1 MPHIF
6 ARILTIEMNL
16 LENVGEVLL
25 IRPSLFYMKEIQ
37 SIIHAYE
44 TFQREG
50 KKVALAT
57 VVQVDGSAYRR
68 PGARMLVSEDGE
80 LTGAISGGCLEGD
93 ALRKAQTVIFQQK
106 SMLVTYDTTDE
117 DDQKFGVGLGC
128 NGIIH
133 VLIEPIDYQK
143 SINPIELLKI
153 AIQDRVFGRLITV
166 FSVKYSKQEQ
176 IGTRVLLKQDLIVGD
191 KEKLD
196 NLLWKQIQNEIEA
209 DDADNHIIRK
219 FEEFDDL
226 QVFIE
231 SIKPVIRILLFGAGN
246 DTIPLAKIADIL
258 GLEVVVIDGRKNL
271 ATSQRFPTASQLVTG
286 SGDEVMKELDTDSH
300 TAALLMTHNFEYE
313 AQVLKDLLPLGLP
326 YIGILGPKKK
336 SEKLIDRLE
345 KQGLTVNQNAIFSP
359 MGLDIGAEGS
369 EEIALSILAEV
380 KAVLAKKQGT
390 FLRNKIGPIH

>member
-1 MPHIF
+1 
-6 ARILTIEMNL
+6 
-16 LENVGEVLL
+16 
-25 IRPSLFYMKEIQ
+25 MKEIQ
-37 SIIHAYE
+37 SIINAYE
-44 TFQREG
+44 AFQKQG

-68 PGARMLVSEDGE
+68 PGARMLVSEDGD

-133 VLIEPIDYQK
+133 VLIEPIDYQN

-153 AIQDRVFGRLITV
+153 AISDRKFSRLITI

-176 IGTRVLLKQDLIVGD
+176 IGTKVLLKENQVYGD
-191 KEKLD
+191 KKSLD
-196 NLLWKQIQNEIEA
+196 NLLWTKVQNEINESDSNQHSIIKYA
-209 DDADNHIIRK
+209 DL
-219 FEEFDDL
+219 DDI

-231 SIKPVIRILLFGAGN
+231 AIKPAIRILLFGAGN
-246 DTIPLAKIADIL
+246 DTVPLAKMADIF
-258 GLEVVVIDGRKNL
+258 GMEVIVIDGRKNL
-271 ATSQRFPTASQLVTG
+271 ATAKRFPSAFKIITG
-286 SGDEVMKELDTDSH
+286 SGDEVVPQIEFDGNS
-300 TAALLMTHNFEYE
+300 AALLMTHNFEYE
-313 AQVLKDLLPLGLP
+313 ALVLEGLIHLGLP
-326 YIGILGPKKK
+326 YVGILGPKKK
-336 SEKLIDRLE
+336 SEKLIERLE
-345 KQGLTVNQNAIFSP
+345 KKGVTVNQASIYSP

-380 KAVLAKKQGT
+380 KAVFAKKPAT
-390 FLRNKIGPIH
+390 FLRNKNGPIH

>member
-1 MPHIF
+1 
-6 ARILTIEMNL
+6 
-16 LENVGEVLL
+16 
-25 IRPSLFYMKEIQ
+25 MKEIL
-37 SIIHAYE
+37 SIIQAYE
-44 TFQREG
+44 SCRVEA

-133 VLIEPIDYQK
+133 VLIEPIDYHNT
-143 SINPIELLKI
+143 INPIELLKI
-153 AIQDRVFGRLITV
+153 AIQDRVCSRLITV

-176 IGTRVLLKQDLIVGD
+176 IGTKVLLKENQVFGD
-191 KEKLD
+191 KDSLD
-196 NLLWKQIQNEIEA
+196 KSLWKQIQAEINA
-209 DDADNHIIRK
+209 NDSNHHIIRK
-219 FEEFDDL
+219 YETFDDV

-231 SIKPVIRILLFGAGN
+231 SIKPAIRILLFGAGN
-246 DTIPLAKIADIL
+246 DTIPVARIADLL
-258 GLEVVVIDGRKNL
+258 GLELILIDGRKNL
-271 ATSQRFPTASQLVTG
+271 ATAKRFPSAIKIITG
-286 SGDEVMKELDTDSH
+286 SGDEVVKQLETDSNS
-300 TAALLMTHNFEYE
+300 AALLMTHNFEYE
-313 AQVLKDLLPLGLP
+313 AQVLEDLLPLGLP
-326 YIGILGPKKK
+326 YVGILGPKKK

-345 KQGLTVNQNAIFSP
+345 RKGIAVNQAAIYSP
-359 MGLDIGAEGS
+359 MGLDIGAEGA

-380 KAVLAKKQGT
+380 KAVLAKKQAT
-390 FLRNKIGPIH
+390 FLRNKNGPIHEENQ

>member
-1 MPHIF
+1 
-6 ARILTIEMNL
+6 
-16 LENVGEVLL
+16 
-25 IRPSLFYMKEIQ
+25 MKEIQ

-44 TFQREG
+44 TFQTEG

-133 VLIEPIDYQK
+133 VLIEPIDYQN

-153 AIQDRVFGRLITV
+153 AIQDRVFCRLITV

-176 IGTRVLLKQDLIVGD
+176 IGTRVLLKQDLIIGD

-209 DDADNHIIRK
+209 DDANNHIIRK

-271 ATSQRFPTASQLVTG
+271 ATPQRFPTASQLVTG
-286 SGDEVMKELDTDSH
+286 SGDEVVKELDTDAH

-336 SEKLIDRLE
+336 SEKLIERLE
-345 KQGLTVNQNAIFSP
+345 KKGLAVNQAAIYSP

-390 FLRNKIGPIH
+390 FLRNKTGPIH

>member
-1 MPHIF
+1 
-6 ARILTIEMNL
+6 
-16 LENVGEVLL
+16 
-25 IRPSLFYMKEIQ
+25 MKEFQ
-37 SIIHAYE
+37 AIIKAYE
-44 TFQREG
+44 QFKESDKRT
-50 KKVALAT
+50 ALAT

-143 SINPIELLKI
+143 TINPIELLKI
-153 AIQDRVFGRLITV
+153 ALSERIFCQLITV

-176 IGTRVLLKQDLIVGD
+176 IGTRVLVKENKVFGD
-191 KEKLD
+191 KEKIEESF
-196 NLLWKQIQNEIEA
+196 WKQIQGELIKA
-209 DDADNHIIRK
+209 DPNQHIIK
-219 FEEFDDL
+219 KYEEFDDA

-246 DTIPLAKIADIL
+246 DTIPLAKMANIL
-258 GLEVVVIDGRKNL
+258 GLELILIDGRKNL
-271 ATSQRFPTASQLVTG
+271 ATAQRFPTAIKIITGAGNEVVNQL
-286 SGDEVMKELDTDSH
+286 ETDRN
-300 TAALLMTHNFEYE
+300 TAALMMTHNFEYE
-313 AQVLKDLLPLGLP
+313 ALALEGLLKLDLP
-326 YIGILGPKKK
+326 YLGILGPKKK
-336 SEKLIDRLE
+336 SEKLMERLA
-345 KQGLTVNQNAIFSP
+345 KKGIAVNQSTIYSP

-390 FLRNKIGPIH
+390 FLRNKTGPIH

>member
-1 MPHIF
+1 
-6 ARILTIEMNL
+6 
-16 LENVGEVLL
+16 
-25 IRPSLFYMKEIQ
+25 MKEFQ
-37 SIIHAYE
+37 AIIKVYE
-44 TFQREG
+44 QYKLAE
-50 KKVALAT
+50 KKTALAT

-117 DDQKFGVGLGC
+117 DDQKFGIGLGC

-133 VLIEPIDYQK
+133 VLIEPIDYQNT
-143 SINPIELLKI
+143 INPIELLKI
-153 AIQDRVFGRLITV
+153 ALNDRDFYRLITV

-176 IGTRVLLKQDLIVGD
+176 VGTKVLLKEKLTFGD
-191 KEKLD
+191 KDGLGD
-196 NLLWKQIQNEIEA
+196 PLWTRIQEELA
-209 DDADNHIIRK
+209 SGDSTYHIIRK
-219 FEEFDDL
+219 YEAFDDL

-231 SIKPVIRILLFGAGN
+231 SIKPTIRLFLFGAGN
-246 DTIPLAKIADIL
+246 DTIPLAKMADTL

-271 ATSQRFPTASQLVTG
+271 ATAQRFPSALKIVTG
-286 SGDEVMKELDTDSH
+286 SGNEVVQQLDTDSNS
-300 TAALLMTHNFEYE
+300 AALLMTHNFDYE
-313 AQVLKDLLPLGLP
+313 ALVLEDLLPLNLP
-326 YIGILGPKKK
+326 YVGILGPKKK
-336 SEKLIDRLE
+336 SEKLIERL
-345 KQGLTVNQNAIFSP
+345 GRNGVAVNQDTIYSP

-390 FLRNKIGPIH
+390 FLRNKTGPIH